1 MPLIMNKLSNFTT
14 IIDYFKFFIIALSF
28 FYLITIIWPQNNLK
42 EEITFQIS
50 PGSSLNEVSKILKK
64 NKIIKNETSF
74 ILAVKLMG
82 YEKKLQAGKFN
93 LQKDKNNFQLIKKLV
108 YGNEYLASV
117 TVLEGWSLIQI
128 SAEIEK
134 KIGIKQADFLEVS
147 RHPQFLKKLGIAA
160 KSLEG
165 YLFPETYLFSEGV
178 SAESIIETMVFQFR
192 KNFSIDF
199 KNRMQ
204 EIGFNEIEVIT
215 LASIIEG
222 EAIFDIERS
231 KVSSVYHNRLKKGM
245 KLQADPTIQYIIEG
259 PSRRLLN
266 KDLKIESP
274 YNTYLN
280 YGLPP
285 GPINNPGLQSIKAAL
300 FPMET
305 NFYFFVAKGD
315 GYHTFTK
322 TEKEH
327 RIAKRK
333 FQEVRKKYYRQ
344 NKIQGE
350 I

>member
-1 MPLIMNKLSNFTT
+1 MNKLSNYIT
-14 IIDYFKFFIIALSF
+14 IINYFKYLILAVFF
-28 FYLITIIWPQNNLK
+28 FYSIIIIWPQNNLK
-42 EEITFQIS
+42 KEITFQIPS
-50 PGSSLNEVSKILKK
+50 GSSLHKVSKILKK
-64 NKIIKNETSF
+64 NRIIKNETFF

-93 LQKDKNNFQLIKKLV
+93 IQKKTNNFQLIKKLV
-108 YGNEYLASV
+108 YGNESLVSV
-117 TVLEGWSLIQI
+117 TVLEGWSLTQI
-128 SAEIEK
+128 SQEIEK
-134 KIGIKQADFLEVS
+134 KIGIKHMDFLEVS
-147 RHPQFLKKLGIAA
+147 RHPQLLKKLGIVAT
-160 KSLEG
+160 SIEG
-165 YLFPETYLFSEGV
+165 YLFPDTYFFSEGV
-178 SAESIIETMVFQFR
+178 RPESIIETMVFQFK
-192 KNFSIDF
+192 KNFSTDF
-199 KNRMQ
+199 KNRMR

-259 PSRRLLN
+259 PPRRLLN

-300 FPMET
+300 FPKET
-305 NFYFFVAKGD
+305 NFYYFVAKGD
-315 GYHTFTK
+315 GYHTFTQ

-327 RIAKRK
+327 RIAKKK
-333 FQEVRKKYYRQ
+333 FQEVRKKYNRQ

>member
-1 MPLIMNKLSNFTT
+1 MNKLSNYIT
-14 IIDYFKFFIIALSF
+14 IINYFKYLILAVFF
-28 FYLITIIWPQNNLK
+28 FYSIIIIWPQNNLK
-42 EEITFQIS
+42 KEITFQIPS
-50 PGSSLNEVSKILKK
+50 GSSLNKVSKILKK
-64 NKIIKNETSF
+64 NRIIKNETFF

-93 LQKDKNNFQLIKKLV
+93 LQKKTNNFQLIKKLV
-108 YGNEYLASV
+108 YGNESLVSV
-117 TVLEGWSLIQI
+117 TVLEGWSLTQI
-128 SAEIEK
+128 SQEIEK
-134 KIGIKQADFLEVS
+134 KIGIKHMDFLEVS
-147 RHPQFLKKLGIAA
+147 RHPQLLKKLGIVAT
-160 KSLEG
+160 SIEG
-165 YLFPETYLFSEGV
+165 YLFPDTYFFSEGV
-178 SAESIIETMVFQFR
+178 RPESIIETMVFQFK
-192 KNFSIDF
+192 KNFSTDF
-199 KNRMQ
+199 KNRMR

-259 PSRRLLN
+259 PPRRLLN

-300 FPMET
+300 FPKET
-305 NFYFFVAKGD
+305 NFYYFVAKGD
-315 GYHTFTK
+315 GYHTFTQ

-327 RIAKRK
+327 RIAKKK
-333 FQEVRKKYYRQ
+333 FQEVRKKYNRQ

>member
-1 MPLIMNKLSNFTT
+1 MVINSN
-14 IIDYFKFFIIALSF
+14 IRRDR
-28 FYLITIIWPQNNLK
+28 
-42 EEITFQIS
+42 
-50 PGSSLNEVSKILKK
+50 
-64 NKIIKNETSF
+64 
-74 ILAVKLMG
+74 
-82 YEKKLQAGKFN
+82 
-93 LQKDKNNFQLIKKLV
+93 
-108 YGNEYLASV
+108 
-117 TVLEGWSLIQI
+117 
-128 SAEIEK
+128 K
-134 KIGIKQADFLEVS
+134 KIGIKQIDFLEVS
-147 RHPQFLKKLGIAA
+147 IHPQILKKLGIAA

-165 YLFPETYLFSEGV
+165 YLFPETYFFSEEA
-178 SAESIIETMVFQFR
+178 SPESIIETMVFQFR
-192 KNFSIDF
+192 KNFSPEF

-204 EIGFNEIEVIT
+204 GIGFNEIEVIT

-231 KVSSVYHNRLKKGM
+231 KVSSVYHNRLRRGM

-259 PSRRLLN
+259 PPRRLLN

-300 FPMET
+300 FP
-305 NFYFFVAKGD
+305 NGNKFYYFVAKGD
-315 GYHTFTK
+315 GYHTFTQ

-327 RIAKRK
+327 RIAKEK
-333 FQEVRKKYYRQ
+333 FQEVRKKYNRQ

>member
-1 MPLIMNKLSNFTT
+1 MKRIFNYST
-14 IIDYFKFFIIALSF
+14 IINNFKNLIVAFFF
-28 FYLITIIWPQNNLK
+28 FYLIVIIWPQSNLK
-42 EEITFQIS
+42 KETSFQIP
-50 PGSSLNEVSKILKK
+50 PGSSLYKISKVLKE
-64 NKIIKNETSF
+64 NKIIKNETLF

-93 LQKDKNNFQLIKKLV
+93 IQIDTNNFKLIKKLAN
-108 YGNEYLASV
+108 GNESLV
-117 TVLEGWSLIQI
+117 KITVLEGWSLNQI
-128 SAEIEK
+128 SLEIEK
-134 KIGIKQADFLEVS
+134 KTGIKQMDFLEVS
-147 RHPQFLKKLGIAA
+147 RHPQFLKKLGILA
-160 KSLEG
+160 KSPEG

-178 SAESIIETMVFQFR
+178 SPESIIETMVMQFR
-192 KNFSIDF
+192 KKYSIDF

-231 KVSSVYHNRLKKGM
+231 KVSSVYHNRLERGM

-259 PSRRLLN
+259 PPRRLLN

-285 GPINNPGLQSIKAAL
+285 GPINNPGLKSIKAAL

-305 NFYFFVAKGD
+305 NFYYFVAKGD

-327 RIAKRK
+327 RIAKKK
-333 FQEVRKKYYRQ
+333 FQEVRKKYNRE

>member
-1 MPLIMNKLSNFTT
+1 MNRLTNFKTF
-14 IIDYFKFFIIALSF
+14 INYLKYFIVLLFSLYST
-28 FYLITIIWPQNNLK
+28 LVIWPQNNLK
-42 EEITFQIS
+42 KGISFQIP
-50 PGSSLNEVSKILKK
+50 PGSSLYQVSSILKK
-64 NKIIKNETSF
+64 NKIIKNETIF
-74 ILAVKLMG
+74 ILAVMFMG

-93 LQKDKNNFQLIKKLV
+93 LKKDTNNFQLIKKLV
-108 YGNEYLASV
+108 YGNESLV
-117 TVLEGWSLIQI
+117 RITVLEGWSLFQI
-128 SAEIEK
+128 SEEIEK
-134 KIGIKQADFLEVS
+134 KIGIKQIDFLEVS

-165 YLFPETYLFSEGV
+165 YLFPETYLFSERV
-178 SAESIIETMVFQFR
+178 SPESIIETMVFQFR

-199 KNRMQ
+199 KNRMR

-259 PSRRLLN
+259 PPRRLLN

-300 FPMET
+300 FPLET
-305 NFYFFVAKGD
+305 DFYYFVAKGD

-327 RIAKRK
+327 RVAKEK
-333 FQEVRKKYYRQ
+333 FQRVRKKYSMQ
-344 NKIQGE
+344 NKI
-350 I
+350 

>member
-1 MPLIMNKLSNFTT
+1 MNRLFNYIT
-14 IIDYFKFFIIALSF
+14 IINYFKYLILAVFF
-28 FYLITIIWPQNNLK
+28 FYSIIIIWPQNNLK
-42 EEITFQIS
+42 KEITFQIPS
-50 PGSSLNEVSKILKK
+50 GSSLHKVSKILKK
-64 NKIIKNETSF
+64 NRIIKNETFF

-93 LQKDKNNFQLIKKLV
+93 LQKKTNNFQLIKKLV
-108 YGNEYLASV
+108 YGNESLVSV
-117 TVLEGWSLIQI
+117 TVLEGWSLTQI
-128 SAEIEK
+128 SEEIEK
-134 KIGIKQADFLEVS
+134 KIGIKHIDFLEVS
-147 RHPQFLKKLGIAA
+147 RHPQFLKKLGIVA

-165 YLFPETYLFSEGV
+165 YLFPDTYFFSEGV
-178 SAESIIETMVFQFR
+178 RPESIIETMVFQFK
-192 KNFSIDF
+192 KNFSTDF
-199 KNRMQ
+199 KNRMR

-259 PSRRLLN
+259 PPRRLLN

-300 FPMET
+300 FPKET
-305 NFYFFVAKGD
+305 NFYYFVAKGD
-315 GYHTFTK
+315 GYHTFTQ

-327 RIAKRK
+327 RIAKKK
-333 FQEVRKKYYRQ
+333 FQEVRKKYNRQ

>member
-1 MPLIMNKLSNFTT
+1 MNRLFNYIT
-14 IIDYFKFFIIALSF
+14 IINYFKYLILAVFF
-28 FYLITIIWPQNNLK
+28 FYSIIIIWPQNNLK
-42 EEITFQIS
+42 KEITFQIPS
-50 PGSSLNEVSKILKK
+50 GFSLHKVSKILKK
-64 NKIIKNETSF
+64 NRIIKNETFF

-93 LQKDKNNFQLIKKLV
+93 IQKKTNNFQLIKKLV
-108 YGNEYLASV
+108 YGNESLVSV
-117 TVLEGWSLIQI
+117 TVLEGWSLTQI
-128 SAEIEK
+128 SQEIEK
-134 KIGIKQADFLEVS
+134 KIGIKHMDFLEVS
-147 RHPQFLKKLGIAA
+147 RHPQLLKKLGIVAT
-160 KSLEG
+160 SIEG
-165 YLFPETYLFSEGV
+165 YLFPDTYFFSEGV
-178 SAESIIETMVFQFR
+178 RPESIIETMVFQFK
-192 KNFSIDF
+192 KNFSTDF
-199 KNRMQ
+199 KNRMR

-259 PSRRLLN
+259 PPRRLLN

-300 FPMET
+300 FPKET
-305 NFYFFVAKGD
+305 NFYYFVAKGD
-315 GYHTFTK
+315 GYHTFTQ

-327 RIAKRK
+327 RIAKKK
-333 FQEVRKKYYRQ
+333 FQEVRKKYNRQ

>member
-1 MPLIMNKLSNFTT
+1 MNRLFNYIT
-14 IIDYFKFFIIALSF
+14 IINYFKYLILAVFF
-28 FYLITIIWPQNNLK
+28 FYSIIIIWPQNNLK
-42 EEITFQIS
+42 KEITFQIPS
-50 PGSSLNEVSKILKK
+50 GSSLHKVSKILKK
-64 NKIIKNETSF
+64 NRIIKNETFF

-93 LQKDKNNFQLIKKLV
+93 IQKKTNNFQLIKKLV
-108 YGNEYLASV
+108 YGNESLISV
-117 TVLEGWSLIQI
+117 TVLEGWSLTQI
-128 SAEIEK
+128 SQEIEK
-134 KIGIKQADFLEVS
+134 KIGIKHMDFLEVS
-147 RHPQFLKKLGIAA
+147 RHPQLLKNLGIVA
-160 KSLEG
+160 KSIEG
-165 YLFPETYLFSEGV
+165 YLFPDTYFFSEGV
-178 SAESIIETMVFQFR
+178 RPESIIETMVFQFK
-192 KNFSIDF
+192 KNFSTDF
-199 KNRMQ
+199 KNRMR

-259 PSRRLLN
+259 PPRRLLN

-300 FPMET
+300 FPKET
-305 NFYFFVAKGD
+305 NFYYFVAKGD
-315 GYHTFTK
+315 GYHTFTQ

-327 RIAKRK
+327 RIAKKK
-333 FQEVRKKYYRQ
+333 FQEVRKKYNRQ

>member
-1 MPLIMNKLSNFTT
+1 MNRIFNYITV
-14 IIDYFKFFIIALSF
+14 INYFKYLILAVFF
-28 FYLITIIWPQNNLK
+28 FYSIIIIWPQNNLK
-42 EEITFQIS
+42 KEITFQIPS
-50 PGSSLNEVSKILKK
+50 GSSLHKVSKILKK
-64 NKIIKNETSF
+64 NRIIKNETFF

-93 LQKDKNNFQLIKKLV
+93 IQKKTNNFQLIKKLV
-108 YGNEYLASV
+108 YGNESLVSV
-117 TVLEGWSLIQI
+117 TVLEGWSLTQI
-128 SAEIEK
+128 SQEIEK
-134 KIGIKQADFLEVS
+134 KIGIKHMDFLEVS
-147 RHPQFLKKLGIAA
+147 RHPQLLKKLGIVAT
-160 KSLEG
+160 SIEG
-165 YLFPETYLFSEGV
+165 YLFPDTYFFSEGV
-178 SAESIIETMVFQFR
+178 RPESIIETMVFQFK
-192 KNFSIDF
+192 KNFSTDF
-199 KNRMQ
+199 KNRMR

-259 PSRRLLN
+259 PPRRLLN

-300 FPMET
+300 YPSET
-305 NFYFFVAKGD
+305 DLLYFVAKGD
-315 GYHTFTK
+315 GYHTFSK

-327 RIAKRK
+327 RIAKAK
-333 FQEVRKKYYRQ
+333 FQKVRKKHKMQ
-344 NKIQGE
+344 KLNKGE

>member
-1 MPLIMNKLSNFTT
+1 MNKLSNLTT
-14 IIDYFKFFIIALSF
+14 IVDYFKFLIIALFF
-28 FYLITIIWPQNNLK
+28 FYLIIIIWPQNNLK
-42 EEITFQIS
+42 KESFFQI
-50 PGSSLNEVSKILKK
+50 PTGSSLYKVSNILKK
-64 NKIIKNETSF
+64 NNIIKNETSF
-74 ILAVKLMG
+74 ILAVTLMG

-93 LQKDKNNFQLIKKLV
+93 LQKDTNNFQLIKKLV
-108 YGNEYLASV
+108 YGNESLVSV
-117 TVLEGWSLIQI
+117 TVLEGWSLNQI
-128 SAEIEK
+128 SEEIEK
-134 KIGIKQADFLEVS
+134 KIGIKQIDFLEVS

-165 YLFPETYLFSEGV
+165 YLFPETYFFSERV
-178 SAESIIETMVFQFR
+178 SPESIIETMVFQFK
-192 KNFSIDF
+192 KNFSTDF
-199 KNRMQ
+199 KNRMR

-259 PSRRLLN
+259 PPRRLLN

-300 FPMET
+300 FPKET
-305 NFYFFVAKGD
+305 NFYYFVAKGD
-315 GYHTFTK
+315 GYHTFTQ

-327 RIAKRK
+327 RIAKKK
-333 FQEVRKKYYRQ
+333 FQEFRKKYNRQ

>member
-1 MPLIMNKLSNFTT
+1 MNRLFNYIT
-14 IIDYFKFFIIALSF
+14 IINYFKYLILAVFF
-28 FYLITIIWPQNNLK
+28 FYSIIIIWPQNNLK
-42 EEITFQIS
+42 KEITFQIPS
-50 PGSSLNEVSKILKK
+50 GSSLHKVSKILKK
-64 NKIIKNETSF
+64 NRIIKNETFF

-93 LQKDKNNFQLIKKLV
+93 IQKKTNNFQLIKKLV
-108 YGNEYLASV
+108 YGNESLISV
-117 TVLEGWSLIQI
+117 TVLEGWSLTQI
-128 SAEIEK
+128 SQEIEK
-134 KIGIKQADFLEVS
+134 KIGIKHMDFLEVS
-147 RHPQFLKKLGIAA
+147 RHPQLLKKLGIVAT
-160 KSLEG
+160 SIEG
-165 YLFPETYLFSEGV
+165 YLFPDTYFFSERV
-178 SAESIIETMVFQFR
+178 SPESIIETMVFQFK
-192 KNFSIDF
+192 KNFSTDF
-199 KNRMQ
+199 KNRMR

-259 PSRRLLN
+259 PPRRLLN

-300 FPMET
+300 FPKET
-305 NFYFFVAKGD
+305 NFYYFVAKGD
-315 GYHTFTK
+315 GYHTFTQ

-327 RIAKRK
+327 RIAKKK
-333 FQEVRKKYYRQ
+333 FQEVRKKYNRQ

>member
-1 MPLIMNKLSNFTT
+1 MNRLFNYIT
-14 IIDYFKFFIIALSF
+14 IINYFKYLILAVFF
-28 FYLITIIWPQNNLK
+28 FYSIIIIWPQNNLK
-42 EEITFQIS
+42 KEITFQIPS
-50 PGSSLNEVSKILKK
+50 GSSLHKVSKILKK
-64 NKIIKNETSF
+64 NRIIKNETFF

-93 LQKDKNNFQLIKKLV
+93 LQKKTNNFQLIKKLV
-108 YGNEYLASV
+108 YGNESLVSV
-117 TVLEGWSLIQI
+117 TVLEGWSLTQI
-128 SAEIEK
+128 SEEIEK
-134 KIGIKQADFLEVS
+134 KIGIKQIDFLEVS

-160 KSLEG
+160 KSIEG
-165 YLFPETYLFSEGV
+165 YLFPDTYFFSEGV
-178 SAESIIETMVFQFR
+178 RPESIIETMVFQFK
-192 KNFSIDF
+192 KNFSTDF
-199 KNRMQ
+199 KNRMR

-259 PSRRLLN
+259 PPRRLLN

-300 FPMET
+300 FPKET
-305 NFYFFVAKGD
+305 NFYYFVAKGD
-315 GYHTFTK
+315 GYHTFTQ

-327 RIAKRK
+327 RIAKKK
-333 FQEVRKKYYRQ
+333 FQEVRKKYNRQ

>member
-1 MPLIMNKLSNFTT
+1 MNRLFNYIT
-14 IIDYFKFFIIALSF
+14 IINYFKYLILAVFF
-28 FYLITIIWPQNNLK
+28 FYSIIIIWPQNNLK
-42 EEITFQIS
+42 KEITFQIPS
-50 PGSSLNEVSKILKK
+50 GSSLHKVSKILKK
-64 NKIIKNETSF
+64 NRIIKNETFF

-93 LQKDKNNFQLIKKLV
+93 IQKKTNNFQLIKKLV
-108 YGNEYLASV
+108 YGNESLVSV
-117 TVLEGWSLIQI
+117 TVLEGWSLTQI
-128 SAEIEK
+128 SEEIEK
-134 KIGIKQADFLEVS
+134 KIGIKHIDFLEVS

-160 KSLEG
+160 KSIEG
-165 YLFPETYLFSEGV
+165 YLFPETYFFSERV
-178 SAESIIETMVFQFR
+178 SPESIIETMVFQFK
-192 KNFSIDF
+192 KNFSTDF
-199 KNRMQ
+199 KNRMR

-259 PSRRLLN
+259 PPRRLLN

-300 FPMET
+300 FPKET
-305 NFYFFVAKGD
+305 NFYYFVAKGD
-315 GYHTFTK
+315 GYHTFTQ

-327 RIAKRK
+327 RIAKKK
-333 FQEVRKKYYRQ
+333 FQEVRKKYNRQ

>member
-1 MPLIMNKLSNFTT
+1 MNRLFNYIT
-14 IIDYFKFFIIALSF
+14 IINYFKYLILAVFF
-28 FYLITIIWPQNNLK
+28 FYSIIIIWPQNNLK
-42 EEITFQIS
+42 KEITFQIPS
-50 PGSSLNEVSKILKK
+50 GSSLHKVSKILKK
-64 NKIIKNETSF
+64 NRIIKNETFF

-93 LQKDKNNFQLIKKLV
+93 LQKKTNNFQLIKKLV
-108 YGNEYLASV
+108 YGNESLVSV
-117 TVLEGWSLIQI
+117 TVLEGWSLTQI
-128 SAEIEK
+128 SQEIEK
-134 KIGIKQADFLEVS
+134 KIGIKHMDFLEVS
-147 RHPQFLKKLGIAA
+147 RHPQLLKKLGIVAT
-160 KSLEG
+160 SIEG
-165 YLFPETYLFSEGV
+165 YLFPDTYFFSEGV
-178 SAESIIETMVFQFR
+178 SPESIIETMVFQFK
-192 KNFSIDF
+192 KNFSTDF
-199 KNRMQ
+199 KNRMR

-259 PSRRLLN
+259 PPRRLLN

-300 FPMET
+300 FPKET
-305 NFYFFVAKGD
+305 NFYYFVAKGD
-315 GYHTFTK
+315 GYHTFTQ

-327 RIAKRK
+327 RIAKKK
-333 FQEVRKKYYRQ
+333 FQEVRKKYNRQ

>member
-1 MPLIMNKLSNFTT
+1 MSRLLYYTT
-14 IIDYFKFFIIALSF
+14 IINNFKYLIVAIFF
-28 FYLITIIWPQNNLK
+28 FYSIVIIWPQNNLK
-42 EEITFQIS
+42 KEISFQI
-50 PGSSLNEVSKILKK
+50 PYGSSVYKVSKILKK
-64 NKIIKNETSF
+64 NKIIKNETFF
-74 ILAVKLMG
+74 ILAVKIMG

-93 LQKDKNNFQLIKKLV
+93 LKTDINNFQLIKKLV
-108 YGNEYLASV
+108 YGNESLVKV
-117 TVLEGWSLIQI
+117 TVLEGWSLNQI
-128 SAEIEK
+128 SEDIEK
-134 KIGIKQADFLEVS
+134 KFGIKQMDFLRVS

-165 YLFPETYLFSEGV
+165 YLFPETYLFSEAV
-178 SAESIIETMVFQFR
+178 SPESIIETMVFQFR
-192 KNFSIDF
+192 RNFSTNF

-204 EIGFNEIEVIT
+204 EIDFNEIEVIT

-231 KVSSVYHNRLKKGM
+231 KISSVYHNRLKKGM

-259 PSRRLLN
+259 PPRRLLN

-300 FPMET
+300 YPSET
-305 NFYFFVAKGD
+305 DLLYFVAKGD
-315 GYHTFTK
+315 GYHTFSK

-327 RIAKRK
+327 RIAKAK
-333 FQEVRKKYYRQ
+333 FQKVRKKHKMQ
-344 NKIQGE
+344 KLNKGE

>member
-1 MPLIMNKLSNFTT
+1 MNRLFNHNT
-14 IIDYFKFFIIALSF
+14 IINYFKYLILAVFF
-28 FYLITIIWPQNNLK
+28 FYSIIIIWPQNNLK
-42 EEITFQIS
+42 KGITFQIPS
-50 PGSSLNEVSKILKK
+50 GSSLHKVSKILKK
-64 NKIIKNETSF
+64 NRIIKNETFF

-93 LQKDKNNFQLIKKLV
+93 LQKKTNNFQLIKKLV
-108 YGNEYLASV
+108 YGNESLVSV
-117 TVLEGWSLIQI
+117 TVLEGWSLTQI
-128 SAEIEK
+128 SQEIEK
-134 KIGIKQADFLEVS
+134 KIGIKHMDFLEVS
-147 RHPQFLKKLGIAA
+147 RHPQLLKKLGIVAT
-160 KSLEG
+160 SIEG
-165 YLFPETYLFSEGV
+165 YLFPDTYFFSEGV
-178 SAESIIETMVFQFR
+178 RPESIIETMVFQFK
-192 KNFSIDF
+192 KNFSTDF
-199 KNRMQ
+199 KNRMR

-259 PSRRLLN
+259 PPRRLLN

-300 FPMET
+300 FPKET
-305 NFYFFVAKGD
+305 NFYYFVAKGD
-315 GYHTFTK
+315 GYHTFTQ

-327 RIAKRK
+327 RIAKKK
-333 FQEVRKKYYRQ
+333 FQEVRKKYNRQ

>member
-1 MPLIMNKLSNFTT
+1 MINYIK
-14 IIDYFKFFIIALSF
+14 
-28 FYLITIIWPQNNLK
+28 YLIVALFFLYLMVIIWPQNNLK
-42 EEITFQIS
+42 KEVSFQIP
-50 PGSSLNEVSKILKK
+50 PGSSSHKVSKILKK
-64 NKIIKNETSF
+64 NKIINNETFF
-74 ILAVKLMG
+74 ILAVTLMG

-93 LQKDKNNFQLIKKLV
+93 FQKDTNNFQLIKKLV
-108 YGNEYLASV
+108 YGNESLVKV

-128 SAEIEK
+128 SKEIEK
-134 KIGIKQADFLEVS
+134 KIGIKQMDFLEVS
-147 RHPQFLKKLGIAA
+147 RHPQFLKKLGIVA

-165 YLFPETYLFSEGV
+165 YLFPETYFFSERV
-178 SAESIIETMVFQFR
+178 SPESIIETMVFQFR
-192 KNFSIDF
+192 KNFSNEF

-204 EIGFNEIEVIT
+204 DIGFNEIEVIT

-231 KVSSVYHNRLKKGM
+231 KVSSVYHNRLRRGM

-259 PSRRLLN
+259 PPRRLLN

-305 NFYFFVAKGD
+305 NFYYFVAKGD

-327 RIAKRK
+327 RIAKKK
-333 FQEVRKKYYRQ
+333 FQEVRKKYNRQ
-344 NKIQGE
+344 NKIQGG

>member
-1 MPLIMNKLSNFTT
+1 MNKFLNYITMT
-14 IIDYFKFFIIALSF
+14 NYIK
-28 FYLITIIWPQNNLK
+28 YLIVALFFLYLMVIIWPQNNLK
-42 EEITFQIS
+42 KEISFQIP
-50 PGSSLNEVSKILKK
+50 PGSSLHKVSKILKK
-64 NKIIKNETSF
+64 NKIINNETFF
-74 ILAVKLMG
+74 ILAVTLMG

-93 LQKDKNNFQLIKKLV
+93 FQKNTNNFQLIKKLV
-108 YGNEYLASV
+108 YGNESLVKV

-128 SAEIEK
+128 SKEIEK
-134 KIGIKQADFLEVS
+134 KIGIKQMDFLEVS
-147 RHPQFLKKLGIAA
+147 RHPQFLKKLGIFA

-165 YLFPETYLFSEGV
+165 YLFPETYFFSEGV
-178 SAESIIETMVFQFR
+178 SPESIIETMVFQLR
-192 KNFSIDF
+192 KNFSTEF

-204 EIGFNEIEVIT
+204 DIGFNEIEVIT

-231 KVSSVYHNRLKKGM
+231 KVSSVYHNRLRKGM

-259 PSRRLLN
+259 PPRRLLN

-305 NFYFFVAKGD
+305 NFYYFVAKGD

-327 RIAKRK
+327 RIAKKK
-333 FQEVRKKYYRQ
+333 FQEVRKKYNRQ
-344 NKIQGE
+344 NKIQGG

>member
-1 MPLIMNKLSNFTT
+1 MNRLFNYIT
-14 IIDYFKFFIIALSF
+14 IINYFKYLILAVFF
-28 FYLITIIWPQNNLK
+28 FYSIIIIWPQNNLK
-42 EEITFQIS
+42 KEITFQIPS
-50 PGSSLNEVSKILKK
+50 GSSLHKVSKILKK
-64 NKIIKNETSF
+64 NRIIKNETFF

-93 LQKDKNNFQLIKKLV
+93 LQKKTNNFQLIKKLV
-108 YGNEYLASV
+108 YGNESLVSV
-117 TVLEGWSLIQI
+117 TVLEGWSLTQI
-128 SAEIEK
+128 SQEIEK
-134 KIGIKQADFLEVS
+134 KIGIKHMDFLEVS
-147 RHPQFLKKLGIAA
+147 RHPQLLKKLGIVAT
-160 KSLEG
+160 SIEG
-165 YLFPETYLFSEGV
+165 YLFPDTYFFSEGV
-178 SAESIIETMVFQFR
+178 RPESIIETMVFQFK
-192 KNFSIDF
+192 KNFSTDF
-199 KNRMQ
+199 KNRMR

-259 PSRRLLN
+259 PPRRLLN

-300 FPMET
+300 FPKET
-305 NFYFFVAKGD
+305 NFYYFVAKGD
-315 GYHTFTK
+315 GYHTFTQ

-327 RIAKRK
+327 RIAKKK
-333 FQEVRKKYYRQ
+333 FQEVRKKYNRQ

>member
-1 MPLIMNKLSNFTT
+1 MNKFSNYIS
-14 IIDYFKFFIIALSF
+14 IIKYFKYLLIALFSL
-28 FYLITIIWPQNNLK
+28 YLMVIIWPQNNLK
-42 EEITFQIS
+42 KEISFKIP
-50 PGSSLNEVSKILKK
+50 PGSSLYKVSKILKK
-64 NKIIKNETSF
+64 NKIINNETFF
-74 ILAVKLMG
+74 ILAVTLMG

-93 LQKDKNNFQLIKKLV
+93 LEKDTNNFQLIKKLV
-108 YGNEYLASV
+108 YGNESLVSV
-117 TVLEGWSLIQI
+117 TVLEGWSLTQI
-128 SAEIEK
+128 SEEIEK
-134 KIGIKQADFLEVS
+134 KIGIKQIDFLEVS

-165 YLFPETYLFSEGV
+165 YLFPDTYLFSEGV
-178 SAESIIETMVFQFR
+178 SPESIIETMVFQFK
-192 KNFSIDF
+192 KNFSTDF
-199 KNRMQ
+199 KNRMR

-259 PSRRLLN
+259 PPRRLLN

-300 FPMET
+300 FPKET
-305 NFYFFVAKGD
+305 NFYYFVAKGD
-315 GYHTFTK
+315 GYHTFTQ

-327 RIAKRK
+327 RIAKKK
-333 FQEVRKKYYRQ
+333 FQEVRKKYNRQ

>member
-1 MPLIMNKLSNFTT
+1 MINYIK
-14 IIDYFKFFIIALSF
+14 
-28 FYLITIIWPQNNLK
+28 YLIVALFFLYLMVIIWPQNNLK
-42 EEITFQIS
+42 KEVSFQIP
-50 PGSSLNEVSKILKK
+50 PGSSSHKVSKILKK
-64 NKIIKNETSF
+64 NKIINNETFF
-74 ILAVKLMG
+74 ILAVTLMG

-93 LQKDKNNFQLIKKLV
+93 FQKYTNNFQLIKKLV
-108 YGNEYLASV
+108 YGNE
-117 TVLEGWSLIQI
+117 
-128 SAEIEK
+128 IEK
-134 KIGIKQADFLEVS
+134 KIGIKQRDFLEVS
-147 RHPQFLKKLGIAA
+147 RHPQFLKKLGIVA

-165 YLFPETYLFSEGV
+165 YLFPETYFFSERV
-178 SAESIIETMVFQFR
+178 SPESIIETMVFQFR
-192 KNFSIDF
+192 KNFSTEF

-204 EIGFNEIEVIT
+204 DIGFNEIEVIT

-231 KVSSVYHNRLKKGM
+231 KVSSVYHNRLRRGM

-259 PSRRLLN
+259 PPRRLLN

-305 NFYFFVAKGD
+305 NFYYFVAKGD

-327 RIAKRK
+327 RIAKKK
-333 FQEVRKKYYRQ
+333 FQEVRKKYNRQ
-344 NKIQGE
+344 NKIQGG

>member
-1 MPLIMNKLSNFTT
+1 MK
-14 IIDYFKFFIIALSF
+14 
-28 FYLITIIWPQNNLK
+28 
-42 EEITFQIS
+42 
-50 PGSSLNEVSKILKK
+50 
-64 NKIIKNETSF
+64 
-74 ILAVKLMG
+74 
-82 YEKKLQAGKFN
+82 KKLQAGKFN
-93 LQKDKNNFQLIKKLV
+93 FQKDKNNFQLIKKLV
-108 YGNEYLASV
+108 YGNESLVKV

-128 SAEIEK
+128 SKEIEK
-134 KIGIKQADFLEVS
+134 KIGIKQMDFLEVS
-147 RHPQFLKKLGIAA
+147 RHPQFLKKLGIVA

-165 YLFPETYLFSEGV
+165 YLFPETYFFSERV
-178 SAESIIETMVFQFR
+178 SPESIIETMVFQFR
-192 KNFSIDF
+192 KNFSNEF

-204 EIGFNEIEVIT
+204 DIGFNEIEVIT

-231 KVSSVYHNRLKKGM
+231 KVSSVYHNRLRRGM

-259 PSRRLLN
+259 PPRRLLN

-305 NFYFFVAKGD
+305 NFYYFVAKGD

-322 TEKEH
+322 TE
-327 RIAKRK
+327 
-333 FQEVRKKYYRQ
+333 
-344 NKIQGE
+344 
-350 I
+350 

>member
-1 MPLIMNKLSNFTT
+1 MNKLSNFTT
-14 IIDYFKFFIIALSF
+14 IIDYFKFLIIALFF
-28 FYLITIIWPQNNLK
+28 FYLIIIIWPQNNSTK
-42 EEITFQIS
+42 ENSFQI
-50 PGSSLNEVSKILKK
+50 PTGSSLNKVSKILKK

-74 ILAVKLMG
+74 ILAVTLMG

-93 LQKDKNNFQLIKKLV
+93 LQKDTNNFQLIKKLV
-108 YGNEYLASV
+108 YGNESLVSV
-117 TVLEGWSLIQI
+117 TVLEGWSLNQI
-128 SAEIEK
+128 SEEIEK
-134 KIGIKQADFLEVS
+134 KIGIKQIDFLEVS

-165 YLFPETYLFSEGV
+165 YLFPETYFFSERV
-178 SAESIIETMVFQFR
+178 SPESIIETMVFQFK
-192 KNFSIDF
+192 KNFSTDF
-199 KNRMQ
+199 KNRMR

-259 PSRRLLN
+259 PPRRLLN

-300 FPMET
+300 FPKET
-305 NFYFFVAKGD
+305 NFYYFVAKGD
-315 GYHTFTK
+315 GYHTFTQ

-327 RIAKRK
+327 KIAKKK
-333 FQEVRKKYYRQ
+333 FQEVRKKYNRQ

>member
-1 MPLIMNKLSNFTT
+1 MNKLSKLTT
-14 IIDYFKFFIIALSF
+14 KIDYFKFLIIALFF
-28 FYLITIIWPQNNLK
+28 FYLTIIIWPQNNLK
-42 EEITFQIS
+42 KESSFQI
-50 PGSSLNEVSKILKK
+50 PTGSSLHKVSKILKK

-74 ILAVKLMG
+74 ILAVTLMG

-93 LQKDKNNFQLIKKLV
+93 LQKDTNNFQLIKKLV
-108 YGNEYLASV
+108 YGNESLVSV
-117 TVLEGWSLIQI
+117 TVLEGWSLNQI
-128 SAEIEK
+128 SEEIEK
-134 KIGIKQADFLEVS
+134 KIGIKQIDFLEVS

-165 YLFPETYLFSEGV
+165 YLFPETYFFSERV
-178 SAESIIETMVFQFR
+178 SPESIIETMVFQFK
-192 KNFSIDF
+192 KNFSTDF
-199 KNRMQ
+199 KNRMR

-259 PSRRLLN
+259 PPRRLLN

-300 FPMET
+300 FPKET
-305 NFYFFVAKGD
+305 NFYYFVAKGD
-315 GYHTFTK
+315 GYHTFTQ

-327 RIAKRK
+327 KIAKKK
-333 FQEVRKKYYRQ
+333 FQEVRKKYNRQ

>member
-1 MPLIMNKLSNFTT
+1 MNKFLNYITT
-14 IIDYFKFFIIALSF
+14 TNYIK
-28 FYLITIIWPQNNLK
+28 YLIVALFFLYLMVIIWPQNNLK
-42 EEITFQIS
+42 KEISFQIP
-50 PGSSLNEVSKILKK
+50 PGSSLHKVSKILKK
-64 NKIIKNETSF
+64 NKIINNETFF
-74 ILAVKLMG
+74 ILAVTLMG

-93 LQKDKNNFQLIKKLV
+93 FQKNTNNFQLIKKLV
-108 YGNEYLASV
+108 YGNESLVKV

-128 SAEIEK
+128 SKEIEK
-134 KIGIKQADFLEVS
+134 KIGIKQMDFLEVS
-147 RHPQFLKKLGIAA
+147 RHPQFLKKLGIVA

-165 YLFPETYLFSEGV
+165 YLFPETYFFSEGV
-178 SAESIIETMVFQFR
+178 SPESIIETMVFQFR
-192 KNFSIDF
+192 KNFSTKF

-204 EIGFNEIEVIT
+204 DIGFNEIEVIT

-231 KVSSVYHNRLKKGM
+231 KVSSVYHNRLRKGM

-259 PSRRLLN
+259 PPRRLLN

-305 NFYFFVAKGD
+305 NFYYFVAKGD

-327 RIAKRK
+327 RIAKKK
-333 FQEVRKKYYRQ
+333 FQEVRKKYNRQ
-344 NKIQGE
+344 NKIQGG

>member
-1 MPLIMNKLSNFTT
+1 MNRLFNYIT
-14 IIDYFKFFIIALSF
+14 IINYFKYLILAVFF
-28 FYLITIIWPQNNLK
+28 FYSIIIIWPQNNLK
-42 EEITFQIS
+42 KEITFQIPS
-50 PGSSLNEVSKILKK
+50 GSSLHKVSKILKK
-64 NKIIKNETSF
+64 NRIIKNETFF

-93 LQKDKNNFQLIKKLV
+93 IQKKTNNFQLIKKLV
-108 YGNEYLASV
+108 YGNESLVSV
-117 TVLEGWSLIQI
+117 TVLEGWSLTQI
-128 SAEIEK
+128 SQEIEK
-134 KIGIKQADFLEVS
+134 KIGIKHMDFLEVS
-147 RHPQFLKKLGIAA
+147 RHPQLLKKLGIVAT
-160 KSLEG
+160 SIEG
-165 YLFPETYLFSEGV
+165 YLFPDTYFFSEGV
-178 SAESIIETMVFQFR
+178 RPESIIETMVFQFK
-192 KNFSIDF
+192 KNFSTDF
-199 KNRMQ
+199 KNRMR

-259 PSRRLLN
+259 PPRRLLN

-300 FPMET
+300 FPKET
-305 NFYFFVAKGD
+305 NFYYFVAKGD
-315 GYHTFTK
+315 GYHTFTQ

-327 RIAKRK
+327 RIAKKK
-333 FQEVRKKYYRQ
+333 FQEVRKKYNRQ

>member
-1 MPLIMNKLSNFTT
+1 MNKLSNYIT
-14 IIDYFKFFIIALSF
+14 IINYFKYLILAVFF
-28 FYLITIIWPQNNLK
+28 FYSIIIIWPQNNLK
-42 EEITFQIS
+42 KEITFQIPS
-50 PGSSLNEVSKILKK
+50 GSSLHKVSKILKK
-64 NKIIKNETSF
+64 NRIIKNETFF

-93 LQKDKNNFQLIKKLV
+93 IQKKTNNFQLIKKLV
-108 YGNEYLASV
+108 YGNESLISV
-117 TVLEGWSLIQI
+117 TVLEGWSLTQI
-128 SAEIEK
+128 SQEIEK
-134 KIGIKQADFLEVS
+134 KIGIKHMDFLEVS
-147 RHPQFLKKLGIAA
+147 RHPQLLKKLGIVAT
-160 KSLEG
+160 SIEG
-165 YLFPETYLFSEGV
+165 YLFPDTYFFSEGV
-178 SAESIIETMVFQFR
+178 RPESIIETMVFQFK
-192 KNFSIDF
+192 KNFSTDF
-199 KNRMQ
+199 KNRMR

-259 PSRRLLN
+259 PPRRLLN

-300 FPMET
+300 FPKET
-305 NFYFFVAKGD
+305 NFYYFVAKGD
-315 GYHTFTK
+315 GYHTFTQ

-327 RIAKRK
+327 RIAKKK
-333 FQEVRKKYYRQ
+333 FQEVRKKYNRQ

>member
-1 MPLIMNKLSNFTT
+1 MNRLFNHNT
-14 IIDYFKFFIIALSF
+14 IINYFKYLILAVFF
-28 FYLITIIWPQNNLK
+28 FYSIIIIWPQNNLK
-42 EEITFQIS
+42 KEITFQIPS
-50 PGSSLNEVSKILKK
+50 GSSLHKVSKILKK
-64 NKIIKNETSF
+64 NRIIKNETFF

-93 LQKDKNNFQLIKKLV
+93 LQKKTNNFQLIKKLV
-108 YGNEYLASV
+108 YGNESLVSV
-117 TVLEGWSLIQI
+117 TVLEGWSLTQI
-128 SAEIEK
+128 SQEIEK
-134 KIGIKQADFLEVS
+134 KIGIKHMDFLEVS
-147 RHPQFLKKLGIAA
+147 RHPQLLKKLGIVAT
-160 KSLEG
+160 SIEG
-165 YLFPETYLFSEGV
+165 YLFPDTYFFSEGV
-178 SAESIIETMVFQFR
+178 RPESIIETMVFQFK
-192 KNFSIDF
+192 KNFSTDF
-199 KNRMQ
+199 KNRMR

-259 PSRRLLN
+259 PPRRLLN

-300 FPMET
+300 FPKET
-305 NFYFFVAKGD
+305 NFYYFVAKGD
-315 GYHTFTK
+315 GYHTFTQ

-327 RIAKRK
+327 RIAKKK
-333 FQEVRKKYYRQ
+333 FQEVRKKYNRQ

>member
-1 MPLIMNKLSNFTT
+1 MINYIK
-14 IIDYFKFFIIALSF
+14 
-28 FYLITIIWPQNNLK
+28 YLIVALFFLYLMVIIWPQNNLK
-42 EEITFQIS
+42 KEVSFQIP
-50 PGSSLNEVSKILKK
+50 PGSSSHKVSKILKK
-64 NKIIKNETSF
+64 NKIINNETFF
-74 ILAVKLMG
+74 ILAVTLMG

-93 LQKDKNNFQLIKKLV
+93 FQKDTNNFQLIKKLV
-108 YGNEYLASV
+108 YGNESLVKV

-128 SAEIEK
+128 SKEIEK
-134 KIGIKQADFLEVS
+134 KIGIKQMDFLEVS
-147 RHPQFLKKLGIAA
+147 RHPQFLKKLGIVA

-165 YLFPETYLFSEGV
+165 YLFPETYFFSERV
-178 SAESIIETMVFQFR
+178 SPESIIETMVFQFR
-192 KNFSIDF
+192 KNFSNEF

-204 EIGFNEIEVIT
+204 DIGFNEIEVIT

-231 KVSSVYHNRLKKGM
+231 KVSSVYHNRLRKGM

-259 PSRRLLN
+259 PPRRLLN

-305 NFYFFVAKGD
+305 NFYYFVAKGD

-327 RIAKRK
+327 RIAKKK
-333 FQEVRKKYYRQ
+333 FQEVRKKYNRQ
-344 NKIQGE
+344 NKIQGG

>member
-1 MPLIMNKLSNFTT
+1 MNKLSSFTT
-14 IIDYFKFFIIALSF
+14 KIDYFKFLIIALFF
-28 FYLITIIWPQNNLK
+28 FYLIIIIWPQNNLK
-42 EEITFQIS
+42 EESSLQI
-50 PGSSLNEVSKILKK
+50 PIGSSLYKVSKILKK

-74 ILAVKLMG
+74 VLAVTLMG

-93 LQKDKNNFQLIKKLV
+93 FQKDTNNFQLIKKLV
-108 YGNEYLASV
+108 YGNEALV
-117 TVLEGWSLIQI
+117 KITVLEGWSLTQI
-128 SAEIEK
+128 SEEIEK
-134 KIGIKQADFLEVS
+134 KIGIKQMDFLEVS
-147 RHPQFLKKLGIAA
+147 RHPQFLKKLGITT

-178 SAESIIETMVFQFR
+178 SPESIIETMVFQFR

-231 KVSSVYHNRLKKGM
+231 KVSSVYHNRLKRGM

-259 PSRRLLN
+259 PPRRLLN

-305 NFYFFVAKGD
+305 NFYYFVAKGD

-327 RIAKRK
+327 RVAKEK
-333 FQEVRKKYYRQ
+333 FQRVRKKYNRQ
-344 NKIQGE
+344 NKIRGE